1 MNLAGSC
8 DEKVA
13 ESVKIIE
20 NETKYTSN
28 NSEKKTVET
37 SEETRLLPKRKIAAE
52 VCKKNLWKQT
62 SQGACLEPERVAVRS
77 ERKDDKVE
85 DTESVEFVDDNA
97 EAVTE

>member
-20 NETKYTSN
+20 NEAKYTSN
-28 NSEKKTVET
+28 NSEKKTIET

-52 VCKKNLWKQT
+52 NRKKKLWKPT
-62 SQGACLEPERVAVRS
+62 SQGACLEPERVAVRF
-77 ERKDDKVE
+77 ECKNDKVE
-85 DTESVEFVDDNA
+85 DN
-97 EAVTE
+97 